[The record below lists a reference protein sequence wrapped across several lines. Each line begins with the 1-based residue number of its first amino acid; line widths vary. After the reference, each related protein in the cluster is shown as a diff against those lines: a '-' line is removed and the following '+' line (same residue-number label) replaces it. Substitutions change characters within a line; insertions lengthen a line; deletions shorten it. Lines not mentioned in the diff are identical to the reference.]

1 MIIFIGEL
9 LLDYVLSHFEDA
21 CENLTLI
28 KQVILQ
34 CCTCLISLGVLRIED
49 IANNNLFQVWG
60 KKHIYFYLFSN
71 LKFLRFSKICLVWNI
86 GSIGFLI

>member
-1 MIIFIGEL
+1 MISIPNFLVNTLIIFKIKTNLIIFIGEL

-49 IANNNLFQVWG
+49 IANNNLFQV
-60 KKHIYFYLFSN
+60 
-71 LKFLRFSKICLVWNI
+71 
-86 GSIGFLI
+86 